1 VDKKYLPA
9 ASETIVTN
17 DLYLAAFLH
26 CVGCTLDHLE
36 HNGRR
41 RVSFVFIGEKCQELR
56 EAYRTGPVRL
66 DMRSF
71 KESLSH
77 IRRLM
82 DGENDQRSVSHV
94 YDGSL
99 QAVPQF

>member
-1 VDKKYLPA
+1 
-9 ASETIVTN
+9 
-17 DLYLAAFLH
+17 
-26 CVGCTLDHLE
+26 
-36 HNGRR
+36 
-41 RVSFVFIGEKCQELR
+41 
-56 EAYRTGPVRL
+56 
-66 DMRSF
+66 MRSF